1 MEIYLPYLYQN
12 VFILLHSKPE
22 YFVYSVWWNLE
33 HGLHRL
39 NVEQY

>member
-12 VFILLHSKPE
+12 VLILLHSKPE
-22 YFVYSVWWNLE
+22 YSVYSVWWNLE

-39 NVEQY
+39 KVELY